1 MPDRVL
7 RPVAMLAA
15 LLAAGFLSLVLWPD
29 LLLLLGV
36 DLHERWFL
44 DSHAI
49 LAANDAVRLGYDV
62 SMANALDL
70 LNRPHVYSDW
80 WLGLRWLGLTR
91 ADNFAFG
98 GTCCFAFLAIALAG
112 LRPVTYG
119 AAAVL
124 AAVFLS
130 PPTLL
135 ALLRANNDLV
145 IFVVLGIGLLALR
158 SKRTLFRL
166 ACFGALVVLATGL
179 KYYPIVAAG
188 ALLIVLPW
196 RRATGWCFGL
206 TVAGALLALWSERAS
221 IGRGMFELPLTIHVF
236 GAQVLW
242 RDVALDRLTSV
253 LIAITLLGAG
263 AWLAWRRGWTSGLA
277 DATRGAEG
285 ERFIFAVGACVLIGC
300 FVAGTSY
307 AYRWIFGLWLWP
319 WLWRETTAGRTP
331 ARVAL
336 GAWLVALWAD
346 GVLCL
351 IVNSF
356 GFAYRP
362 GLGWRLATQPF
373 TWILMALLSGWLLEA
388 MVAQAFGR
396 SSSPRMAAESSGRRR
411 RDADRPG
418 EFGGVHP
425 VD

>member
-1 MPDRVL
+1 MTSARGRFLNPRGL
-7 RPVAMLAA
+7 LLA
-15 LLAAGFLSLVLWPD
+15 LLCAGLSAVIFCPAVLEVMGFAFP
-29 LLLLLGV
+29 
-36 DLHERWFL
+36 RQWFL

-49 LAANDAVRLGYDV
+49 LAANDAAQLGADPTTP
-62 SMANALDL
+62 NALDR

-145 IFVVLGIGLLALR
+145 IFVVLGMGLLALR

-179 KYYPIVAAG
+179 KYYPMVAAG
-188 ALLIVLPW
+188 ALLVALPW

-253 LIAITLLGAG
+253 LIAITLLGVG

-319 WLWRETTAGRTP
+319 WLWREAAAGRMP
-331 ARVAL
+331 ARLAL
-336 GAWLVALWAD
+336 GCWLIALWSD

-351 IVNSF
+351 IVNSL
-356 GFAYRP
+356 GLAYRP
-362 GLGWRLATQPF
+362 ELGWRLATQPF
-373 TWILMALLSGWLLEA
+373 TWILMVLMSGWLLDA
-388 MVAQAFGR
+388 LVTQARAVRTR
-396 SSSPRMAAESSGRRR
+396 SG
-411 RDADRPG
+411 
-418 EFGGVHP
+418 HL
-425 VD
+425 